1 LGYVAVRDTESAE
14 DHLIERFSIPNF
26 RTEDVRKFG
35 PAAIAEKCLA
45 KLQGVD
51 LIYVTFDVDSMD
63 SAISMG
69 TGTPVPNGLTVA
81 ETRILNETL
90 CKDPRVCCWEMCE
103 INPVLDTL
111 NTMAETSLG
120 IFEAVVD
127 VLSARLSGR

>member
-1 LGYVAVRDTESAE
+1 MYVSVRDTESPE
-14 DHLIERFSIPNF
+14 DHLIESLSIPNF
-26 RTEDVRKFG
+26 RTDDVRKFG
-35 PAAIAEKCLA
+35 AAAIADKCLA

-69 TGTPVPNGLTVA
+69 TGTPVPHGLTVA
-81 ETRILNETL
+81 EARIINEML

-120 IFEAVVD
+120 IFETVVD
-127 VLSARLSGR
+127 VISARLATR